1 MGLENVR
8 KDILEKT
15 EKRMEEASKKE
26 ELSKVAKN
34 SLKMAEAFYE
44 RKNYTSAYFMY
55 FKALKEYSLLYLNK
69 KMGNI
74 DLLEQDALEFIGKKE
89 MFGINQKAVD
99 ELVKLHEL
107 IVARKE
113 LSKENCDKIIRI
125 VNKIKKEV

>member
-1 MGLENVR
+1 MGLENIR

-15 EKRMEEASKKE
+15 EKRIGEASKKE

-34 SLKMAEAFYE
+34 SLKMADSFYE

-74 DLLEQDALEFIGKKE
+74 DLSEQDALEFIGKKE
-89 MFGINQKAVD
+89 MFGLNQKAIN
-99 ELVKLHEL
+99 ELVSLYESIIARREL
-107 IVARKE
+107 N
-113 LSKENCDKIIRI
+113 KENCDKIIKI